1 MPTTIMTDV
10 FTLEELEALGNKR
23 AVERALDWMA
33 EVWADV
39 AVEQTTD
46 TIDETLD
53 ALCGSGTSL
62 HGRRTGP
69 ITWYEWD
76 YHRMF
81 LTLDVWLRP
90 ESLRPVE
97 GEFGGDHP
105 LAGLPNLPHADLVEL
120 VEVNGRSR
128 DITVHSKDADL
139 TEQQQQDIAD
149 WLTDL
154 EHRLTKLMLSEYEY
168 LTSRE
173 YLMECAL
180 ANEYTFT
187 ADGKRFG

>member
-10 FTLEELEALGNKR
+10 FTLEELEALGNER

-33 EVWADV
+33 EAWADV

-53 ALCGSGTSL
+53 ALCGSSTSL
-62 HGRRTGP
+62 DGRRTGP
-69 ITWYEWD
+69 ITWHEWD

-128 DITVHSKDADL
+128 DLTVHGKDADL
-139 TEQQQQDIAD
+139 TEQQQQDIAETVASHQGNWPD
-149 WLTDL
+149 TRRGQVRAL
-154 EHRLTKLMLSEYEY
+154 
-168 LTSRE
+168 RE
-173 YLMECAL
+173 LYDALGLVDCME
-180 ANEYTFT
+180 EMEE
-187 ADGKRFG
+187 